1 MVPELRTRGASLR
14 LESLVKR
21 YGDAEV
27 VAGVSL
33 DVNPGE
39 FVTLLGPS
47 GSGKTT
53 TLNMIA
59 GFVDVTAG
67 QILIDDRPVAKVP
80 AHKRDI
86 GVVFQHYA
94 LFPHMSAADNIAFP
108 LKQRKLPKA
117 EIRALVDHALE
128 QVHLTKFADRYPR
141 ELSGG
146 QQQRVAVA
154 RAIVFSPPVL
164 LMDEPLGALDRQ
176 LREGLQLE
184 IARIHREVGSTFIYV
199 THDQEEALVL
209 SDRIALFNGGRIE
222 QLGTSEEL
230 YERPSS
236 LFVAQFLGQSNC
248 FRGTASRSAGAAELR
263 WGDTT
268 LKIAPDNAA
277 GIEGAAV
284 MIVRPERMRVCVGS
298 SPDAAN
304 AVEGTVEQMIYLGS
318 ARKLV
323 VRFGDGHTGLVTE
336 PASEITPVSI
346 GDRVHVCWSAEDCVL
361 VPAPDED
368 SAEVTSAPAP
378 ATAVA

>member
-1 MVPELRTRGASLR
+1 MGPELRARGASLR
-14 LESLVKR
+14 LQSLVKR
-21 YGDAEV
+21 YGDSAA

-33 DVNPGE
+33 DVHPGE
-39 FVTLLGPS
+39 FITLLGPS

-59 GFVDVTAG
+59 GFVDVTEG

-94 LFPHMSAADNIAFP
+94 LFPHMTAAENIAFP

-117 EIRALVDHALE
+117 EVRTLVDRALA
-128 QVHLTKFADRYPR
+128 QVHLTELGNRYPK

-176 LREGLQLE
+176 LREDMQLE

-209 SDRIALFNGGRIE
+209 SDRIALFNGGLIE
-222 QLGTSEEL
+222 QIGTSEEL

-236 LFVAQFLGQSNC
+236 LFAAQFLGQSNC
-248 FRGTASRSAGAAELR
+248 FRGTAYHAGGAAELR
-263 WGDTT
+263 WRDTT
-268 LKIAPDNAA
+268 LKIAQENAG
-277 GIEGAAV
+277 GIKGPAV
-284 MIVRPERMRVCVGS
+284 MIVRPERMRVCVGET
-298 SPDAAN
+298 PAAMN
-304 AVEGTVEQMIYLGS
+304 FAEAAVDQIIYLGS
-318 ARKLV
+318 ARKVV
-323 VRFGDGHTGLVTE
+323 VRFSDTHTGLVTE
-336 PASEITPVSI
+336 PANEITPVSV
-346 GDRVHVCWSAEDCVL
+346 GDRVYVCWRPEDCVL
-361 VPAPDED
+361 VPAPDDDRME
-368 SAEVTSAPAP
+368 ATPALAS
-378 ATAVA
+378 ATAEA

>member
-1 MVPELRTRGASLR
+1 MPAELRARGASLR

-21 YGDAEV
+21 YGETEAV
-27 VAGVSL
+27 SGVSL
-33 DVNPGE
+33 DVRPGE
-39 FVTLLGPS
+39 FITFLGPS

-59 GFVDVTAG
+59 GFVDVSEG
-67 QILIDDRPVAKVP
+67 QILVDEKPVVQVP
-80 AHKRDI
+80 AHRRDI

-94 LFPHMSAADNIAFP
+94 LFPHMTAAENIAFP
-108 LKQRKLPKA
+108 LRQRKLPKE
-117 EIRALVDHALE
+117 EIRRLVDEALA
-128 QVHLTKFADRYPR
+128 QVHLTEYADRRPK

-184 IARIHREVGSTFIYV
+184 IARIHREVGSTFVYV

-230 YERPSS
+230 YERPRS

-248 FRGTASRSAGAAELR
+248 FAGTALGADGGTHVRWRERTLRVAGQAA
-263 WGDTT
+263 
-268 LKIAPDNAA
+268 
-277 GIEGAAV
+277 IEGAAV
-284 MIVRPERMRVCVGS
+284 LVVRPERTRVSVAAA
-298 SPDAAN
+298 PDGTN
-304 AVEGTVEQMIYLGS
+304 AVDGVVEEMIYLGS

-323 VRFGDGHTGLVTE
+323 VRFDDGRTGLVTE
-336 PASEITPVSI
+336 QAGDLTPVRV
-346 GDRVHVCWSAEDCVL
+346 GDRVLVWWRPEDCIV
-361 VPAPDED
+361 VPD
-368 SAEVTSAPAP
+368 PA
-378 ATAVA
+378 A